1 MAMTI
6 WMDRGRDRC
15 WCGSVPAKVSES
27 FCTHTK
33 QLHRYRNRYFFTQVC
48 IQLLSENETDNSDDA
63 DHKRADVC
71 LRYEVTHLQHSL
83 EEEQDPNR
91 SVTF

>member
-6 WMDRGRDRC
+6 WMDSGQDGC
-15 WCGSVPAKVSES
+15 WCGSVSAQVSES

-48 IQLLSENETDNSDDA
+48 IQLLSENETDNRNDA
-63 DHKRADVC
+63 DHKSADVC

-91 SVTF
+91 RMTF